1 MTPRSLWNAFT
12 TSIRKSF
19 PKWLPLARVAFLP
32 ACIILAVFSA
42 PAFAA
47 GPVLHVLVS
56 YGPAAD
62 SYPSA
67 YNGRFIQ
74 LQPDQSGYGGK
85 TVATVSA
92 AVLVLLDHV
101 DAGAARQPSALIAE
115 LKGDIAARANL
126 IAASMVAQM
135 RGQNSPTG
143 VMEFKQDVLL
153 PNNQKGVLAWRM
165 MVDSSGAMRYG
176 DPEVLPEEALT
187 LDVVYTPLSLSAA
200 LPATWPRY
208 ADAGLLKWR
217 LIDKTGTARTAWTSV
232 DAAGAFDNPES
243 TGGGAVDPDAGLKC
257 LILDRTQ
264 CGGPID
270 IKTLMDQQGAAA
282 AYVAYTRRL
291 APVYDDVPDPAHQG
305 EFLRKARISLSV
317 DNRELTYN
325 GCGQNLTYRNQGA
338 YGFTLAARSEKYLV
352 DANLR
357 YYPVDW
363 ADETRISPTEPYD
376 KSVSVARADIA
387 SIGSM
392 IITPGG
398 AGNELVNSVEVSGIV
413 YLAPVVQN
421 GQDGYL
427 TAWKQSDGLLF
438 TTHHKDTSFGNHVV
452 TMLTCEEDRGVMRFT
467 ITGNALFRSGSGE
480 WVMPARLPT
489 ADDPVGVLQVYPAVT
504 FAEFTPGT
512 PAVARFR
519 GVFGQGDMG
528 GMLLLGT
535 ATYDGDRTI
544 TVGDLTWQSTMWKN
558 NGIEY
563 DLDYSAQHN
572 IIQMPTVD
580 LTKHVFGID
589 MVISTANPCGLFAN
603 SGLNCSI
610 AQRPGCNAGE
620 QMISVESEDIF
631 GRPVQNQSCVG
642 FGDSHPP
649 QLQEFYSITA
659 QPVTW

>member
-1 MTPRSLWNAFT
+1 MFAPNRYIANWLASLALALGMLLP
-12 TSIRKSF
+12 SIT
-19 PKWLPLARVAFLP
+19 VM
-32 ACIILAVFSA
+32 
-42 PAFAA
+42 AA
-47 GPVLHVLVS
+47 GPVLHVLTS
-56 YGPAAD
+56 YGLAAD

-67 YNGRFIQ
+67 YSGRFIK
-74 LQPDQSGYGGK
+74 LQPDQSGYGGR
-85 TVATVSA
+85 TVATVASN
-92 AVLVLLDHV
+92 VLVLLDHV
-101 DAGAARQPSALIAE
+101 DAGAARQPSALIAD
-115 LKGDIAARANL
+115 LKVGIAARANL

-153 PNNQKGVLAWRM
+153 PNSQKGVLTWRM

-200 LPATWPRY
+200 LPAAWPRY

-291 APVYDDVPDPAHQG
+291 APVYDDVADPNRPG
-305 EFLRKARISLSV
+305 EFLRRARISLSV
-317 DNRELTYN
+317 DSRELTYN
-325 GCGQNLTYRNQGA
+325 GCGQALTYRNQGA

-376 KSVSVARADIA
+376 KSVSVERAQIA
-387 SIGSM
+387 SIGAM

-398 AGNELVNSVEVSGIV
+398 GGNELVNSADVSGII

-427 TAWKQSDGLLF
+427 MAWHQSDGILS
-438 TTHHKDTSFGNHVV
+438 TSHHNKDSYGNHVV
-452 TMLTCEEDRGVMRFT
+452 TMLACDEDRGVLRYA
-467 ITGNALFRSGSGE
+467 ITGNGQWRSRRDGGWNVLPRQPSAGDPFGSLHN
-480 WVMPARLPT
+480 PN
-489 ADDPVGVLQVYPAVT
+489 AVT
-504 FAEFTPGT
+504 FAEFIQGT
-512 PAVARFR
+512 PSVSTFR
-519 GVFGQGDMG
+519 GAFGQDNGVAMYLTG
-528 GMLLLGT
+528 NV
-535 ATYDGDRTI
+535 TYDGDHTI
-544 TVGDLTWQSTMWKN
+544 TASGLTWQSAGDGHN
-558 NGIEY
+558 IGIEN
-563 DLDYSAQHN
+563 DLAYSTWNN
-572 IIQMPTVD
+572 IIPLPNGACDV
-580 LTKHVFGID
+580 
-589 MVISTANPCGLFAN
+589 FAN
-603 SGLNCSI
+603 SGISCGVYQAL
-610 AQRPGCNAGE
+610 GCAAGE
-620 QMISVESEDIF
+620 TMTAIQSEDIF
-631 GRPVQNQSCVG
+631 GN
-642 FGDSHPP
+642 
-649 QLQEFYSITA
+649 SIVIPFCSGLGGGNAATLRDFFSFTA
-659 QPVTW
+659 QPISW